1 LRPLQ
6 VNDITARAD
15 AVALYQF
22 LLGRGYILPDVSP
35 TSTPAVANCDVSLPR
50 LPSPFPALKRKAT
63 PLTGVDMIKVSTV
76 LALNAALM
84 FRHCDRGAASSRCT
98 CFV

>member
-1 LRPLQ
+1 
-6 VNDITARAD
+6 
-15 AVALYQF
+15 VALYQF

-63 PLTGVDMIKVSTV
+63 PLTGVDMIKVSTSPQCSSCFGSV
-76 LALNAALM
+76 TAWLRVGDALVA
-84 FRHCDRGAASSRCT
+84 DE
-98 CFV
+98 